1 MLLVRAVLCR
11 VAQDNNS
18 PCAPV
23 HRKTFPPTLPRIA
36 AGVTLTE
43 LLVTITVIAALA
55 LITMPAW
62 SQLTRSQS
70 GKAAAS
76 LVMGV
81 LEQARIA
88 ATSGQKEVWVIF
100 RHCQGNGRDGLR
112 IFSRNGTGFAPEAP
126 WVSLPTGISFQTND
140 NSLMDEKPPGIL
152 LSQENNGNPATVPY
166 SYGAVMLQRTGRV
179 GVPKQEGNTLTLIL
193 RSFQTAR
200 IETIALSRA
209 TGRATL
215 R

>member
-1 MLLVRAVLCR
+1 MVILDRP
-11 VAQDNNS
+11 AQDNNTL
-18 PCAPV
+18 CALV
-23 HRKTFPPTLPRIA
+23 QRETFPTKPFGKA

-43 LLVTITVIAALA
+43 LLVTITAIAALA

-62 SQLTRSQS
+62 SQLTRSQG

-88 ATSGQKEVWVIF
+88 ATSGQKEVWVIL
-100 RHCQGNGRDGLR
+100 RHAAGDGRDGLR
-112 IFSRNGTGFAPEAP
+112 IVSRAADGYVADGT
-126 WVSLPTGISFQTND
+126 WVSLPSGISFQTGA

-152 LSQENNGNPATVPY
+152 LSQANNATPGGKSY
-166 SYGAVMLQRTGRV
+166 SYGGLMFQRTGRV
-179 GVPKQEGNTLTLIL
+179 GIPKQEGNTLSIIL
-193 RSFQTAR
+193 QSSQAGRT
-200 IETIALSRA
+200 ETIALSRA
-209 TGRATL
+209 TGRASL